1 MFISDSNPIQHVACH
16 YTVPPKNAQGL
27 TSCNLAKT

>member
-1 MFISDSNPIQHVACH
+1 MAHGV
-16 YTVPPKNAQGL
+16 YTLCPNKNAQGL